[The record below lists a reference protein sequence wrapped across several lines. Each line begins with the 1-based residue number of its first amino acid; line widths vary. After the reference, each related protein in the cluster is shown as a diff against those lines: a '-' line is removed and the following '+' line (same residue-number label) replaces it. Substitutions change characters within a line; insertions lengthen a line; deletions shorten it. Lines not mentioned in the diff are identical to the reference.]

1 MKEIHTVTEI
11 YRRKIYKQR
20 KRDIGERD
28 TYGDR
33 EIKVKKIHTVP
44 KRYRRKRYTNRDREI

>member
-1 MKEIHTVTEI
+1 MTEI